1 MTDSFGS
8 GVIYGVVVTFEPNV
22 ERFRQVLQAA
32 APQLAGLVVVD
43 NSESVQ
49 GRADSAACCDEVA
62 TAHAQVAVRFADMG
76 TNLGL
81 SQAFNRGIAL
91 AGEQGASHVLLL
103 DQDSIVGSGMIA
115 ALLRGLTPDAAT
127 LQALGRDRPP
137 ITVGPWYVDELSGRR
152 SVVLRSKTL
161 MVGYIPTP
169 VEPKLRMPT
178 EMLISSGSLVPVSA
192 FAELG
197 PLDAELFIDHVDTD
211 WALRA
216 HQAGHWLAIIPDAN
230 MTHRL
235 GDRVLRLWWGRVR
248 LLPVH
253 SPIRL
258 YYTFR
263 NSLWLYVR
271 PQGHWRW
278 VLFDLRRLLAVTAIH
293 LLAAGPRWPRLQM
306 IFRGIRDGLL
316 GWRNPR

>member
-1 MTDSFGS
+1 
-8 GVIYGVVVTFEPNV
+8 VYGVVVSFEPDAV
-22 ERFRQVLQAA
+22 RLKEVLQAA

-43 NSESVQ
+43 NSESEQ
-49 GRADSAACCDEVA
+49 GRADSAACCASV
-62 TAHAQVAVRFADMG
+62 TAANAQVAVQFADMG
-76 TNLGL
+76 KNLGL
-81 SQAFNRGIAL
+81 SRAFNQGIAL
-91 AGEQGASHVLLL
+91 AGKHGASHVLLL
-103 DQDSIVGSGMIA
+103 DQDSIVGGGMVA
-115 ALLRGLTPDAAT
+115 ALLQALTPDSAT
-127 LQALGRDRPP
+127 LQALGKDRAP

-152 SVVLRSKTL
+152 SVVLRSKTV
-161 MVGYIPTP
+161 MVGYERAPDNPTLP
-169 VEPKLRMPT
+169 MPT
-178 EMLISSGSLVPVSA
+178 EMLISSGSLVPLTA

-197 PLDAELFIDHVDTD
+197 PLDEALFIDHIDTD

-216 HQAGHWLAIIPDAN
+216 HQAGHWLAIIPGAN

-235 GDRVLRLWWGRVR
+235 GDRVLRFWWGRMR

-263 NSLWLYVR
+263 NSLWLYAR
-271 PQGHWRW
+271 PHGHWRW
-278 VLFDLRRLLAVTAIH
+278 VLFDLKRLLAVTVIH

-306 IFRGIRDGLL
+306 IFRGVGDGLL